1 MDGGHHAHL
10 LWLYVV
16 CTYCRGVPKLRQGNK
31 SKWVRWKQQDK
42 FQGWRRPQNPQV
54 PSRPMRDKSSI
65 MVLPIMERQME
76 TVSLEIARGCVI
88 RSTPRADIDYG
99 SMYVLL
105 LCTGLPASQTAV
117 RSQSQRVSLAVQ
129 SCTEHVRFGAINRG
143 QESLSWPRLVQVK
156 SLVVLVTSD
165 AKEAL
170 DCLQSG
176 MFPFLKSALQE

>member
-1 MDGGHHAHL
+1 MDGWRASRTFVVAVCS
-10 LWLYVV
+10 LYVLQG
-16 CTYCRGVPKLRQGNK
+16 CTERQGNK

-76 TVSLEIARGCVI
+76 TFSLEIARGCVI

-143 QESLSWPRLVQVK
+143 QESLSWPRLVQVICT
-156 SLVVLVTSD
+156 V
-165 AKEAL
+165 KE
-170 DCLQSG
+170 SG
-176 MFPFLKSALQE
+176 GACHIRCQGSS